1 MKPECCQ
8 RALKDEA
15 FDKDK
20 KETVAVDQLKESEL
34 DAIYLAGGHGVC
46 WDFVGSEGK
55 ALVTL
60 VEQMYTSGKVVVSG
74 CISSQQTISFSH
86 LFSRYFFFI
95 RPPPSFIG
103 SSLSR
108 CCRSLRC

>member
-60 VEQMYTSGKVVVSG
+60 VEQMHTSGKVVVSG

-86 LFSRYFFFI
+86 LFSR
-95 RPPPSFIG
+95 
-103 SSLSR
+103 
-108 CCRSLRC
+108 